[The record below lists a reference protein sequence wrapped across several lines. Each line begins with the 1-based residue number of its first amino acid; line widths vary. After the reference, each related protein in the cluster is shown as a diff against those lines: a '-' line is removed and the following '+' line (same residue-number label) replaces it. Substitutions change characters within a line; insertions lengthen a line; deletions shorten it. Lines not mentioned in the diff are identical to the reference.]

1 LQFGIL
7 NYQDGIG
14 VILPTHLENNM
25 NTNVKADPK
34 AVAARRGKASIQFGR
49 RLSVTQKAEQAAAQ
63 KWRKDHNLDPIGKK
77 F

>member
-1 LQFGIL
+1 
-7 NYQDGIG
+7 
-14 VILPTHLENNM
+14 M